1 MVKVDKDVHFC
12 SACLDVSDADP
23 EYYFARRFK
32 ESAQGH
38 TNRAAKL
45 VCHLNR
51 EGAKTKWYKD
61 GKAISV
67 GLENEIPYT
76 VYVAIKYH
84 KK

>member
-67 GLENEIPYT
+67 GLENEILC
-76 VYVAIKYH
+76 VAK
-84 KK
+84 